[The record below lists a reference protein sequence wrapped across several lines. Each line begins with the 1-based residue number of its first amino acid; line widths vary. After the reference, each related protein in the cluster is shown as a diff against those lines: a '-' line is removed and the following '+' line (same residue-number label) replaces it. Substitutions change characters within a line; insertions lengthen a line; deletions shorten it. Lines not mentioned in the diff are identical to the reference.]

1 MDINI
6 SDRTVEWH
14 VERTMRK
21 LGANNRIQAVVL
33 ALRDGLIT
41 VGIIAVAAFGV
52 IGQAAIAVISP
63 VLSI

>member
-1 MDINI
+1 
-6 SDRTVEWH
+6 
-14 VERTMRK
+14 MRK

-41 VGIIAVAAFGV
+41 VVIIAVAAFEV